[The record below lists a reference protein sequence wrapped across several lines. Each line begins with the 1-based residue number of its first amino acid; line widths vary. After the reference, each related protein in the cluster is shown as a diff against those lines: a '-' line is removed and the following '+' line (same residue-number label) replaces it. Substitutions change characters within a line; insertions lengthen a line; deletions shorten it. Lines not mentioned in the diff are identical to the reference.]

1 MHRNTTHRPCRTVGI
16 SRHSALGSSSVDQ
29 PHARTVADMTA
40 ECAALDHGYA
50 TWFSHQVE
58 EVIAREE
65 EDDLAGGVE
74 ILQRNSSWLP
84 RYAIFGRRR

>member
-1 MHRNTTHRPCRTVGI
+1 MNRNTTHRPCRKIGI
-16 SRHSALGSSSVDQ
+16 FGHSVLGSSSVDQ
-29 PHARTVADMTA
+29 PHAKTVAEIAA

-65 EDDLAGGVE
+65 EDELAADGR
-74 ILQRNSSWLP
+74 LQQD
-84 RYAIFGRRR
+84 RRDR

>member
-1 MHRNTTHRPCRTVGI
+1 M
-16 SRHSALGSSSVDQ
+16 A
-29 PHARTVADMTA
+29 A

-65 EDDLAGGVE
+65 EDEPAADGRL
-74 ILQRNSSWLP
+74 LQNDHRD
-84 RYAIFGRRR
+84 R